1 MLPPIVTKTFEHLTS
16 VVIDFVI
23 IMVGGTFVALLLAS
37 LFGGKSPVMR
47 KAIFSIVSF
56 VSLCAAAYFAMSKL
70 NGGA

>member
-16 VVIDFVI
+16 VVIDFAI
-23 IMVGGTFVALLLAS
+23 IMIGGTFAALLLAW

-47 KAIFSIVSF
+47 KAIFSILSF
-56 VSLCAAAYFAMSKL
+56 GSICAAVYFAMSKL